1 VDRDALQ
8 QVLAQLNSG
17 RAASSYTPEQLAD
30 LARRAGVS
38 DPAQIALLERAM
50 GVGPSPS
57 TGNSVPQHLLFQVA
71 ETECALPAEVV
82 QGIERISDVT
92 SVPNTVSWVLGI
104 VQVWGAI
111 VSVVDL
117 QAFFGFAPQSLTP
130 RSRLVVVTRGEMS
143 VGFLVSGVT
152 EMRALGDD
160 LAARLDPQGV
170 PEWARPY
177 AQGLL
182 ALDGR
187 VVVLLDAG
195 RLLASDKLHRYQG
208 G

>member
-17 RAASSYTPEQLAD
+17 RGASGYTPEQLAE
-30 LARRAGVS
+30 LARRAGVT
-38 DPAQIALLERAM
+38 DPAQIATLERAM
-50 GVGPSPS
+50 GVGPDPSAGSP
-57 TGNSVPQHLLFQVA
+57 VPQHVLFLVA
-71 ETECALPAEVV
+71 ETECALPAEAV

-92 SVPNTVSWVLGI
+92 AVPNTAAWVLGI

-117 QAFFGFAPQSLTP
+117 QAFLGFPPQTLTS
-130 RSRLVVVTRGEMS
+130 RSRLVVVTKGDMS

-152 EMRALGDD
+152 EMRALGSD
-160 LAARLDPQGV
+160 LGGRLDARGV
-170 PEWARPY
+170 PDWARPY

-182 ALDGR
+182 ALDSR
-187 VVVLLDAG
+187 TVVLLDAD
-195 RLLASDKLHRYQG
+195 RLLASEKLQRYQG